1 MKDYLDDSNCL
12 TETTLIASADKE
24 ANTFA
29 YRAIETL
36 LKGPEIG
43 LPVGYNFLDP
53 HRNQRQQIRLRWW
66 NTSGKTYRD
75 LAEVREDIKPQIPAY
90 PVQVEQDYSHLVD
103 QPPVFFG
110 HYWQTRGQRYSRW
123 EYSLFRLECRARGSL
138 SRLPLER

>member
-1 MKDYLDDSNCL
+1 M

-75 LAEVREDIKPQIPAY
+75 LAEGREDIKAPNSSLPS
-90 PVQVEQDYSHLVD
+90 P
-103 QPPVFFG
+103 
-110 HYWQTRGQRYSRW
+110 SRTGLQSLGGSAS
-123 EYSLFRLECRARGSL
+123 SLFW
-138 SRLPLER
+138 PLLANQRTTLQ